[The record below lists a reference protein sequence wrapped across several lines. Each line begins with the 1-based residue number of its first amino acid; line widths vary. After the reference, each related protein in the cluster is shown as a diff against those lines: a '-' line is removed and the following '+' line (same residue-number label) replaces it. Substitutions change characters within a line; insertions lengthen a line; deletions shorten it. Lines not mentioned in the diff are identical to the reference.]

1 MSSALEPP
9 TTAKV
14 ILHTTKGPIEIELW
28 AKETPKASRNFL
40 QLCLDG
46 YYDNTIFHRI
56 IPDFLIQGGD
66 PTGTGHGGQSIYT
79 DEEGGFPS
87 EFHSRLRFNRRGL
100 LGNAES
106 EAMNDNSQF
115 FITLA
120 ATPELQ
126 RKNTMF
132 GRIMG
137 DTIFNVLKI
146 GEAERDSD
154 DRPLYPAKIT
164 HTEILVNYFPD
175 MKPRKTSQQKSTAV
189 QQQKKNKKAATAK
202 AKVKMSF
209 GVEGEEDEDDAGG
222 IAKHSKS
229 RFKMKSA
236 HEILNDSRLSK
247 EVLTG
252 SAVPETPPQST
263 ARSLEVADSV
273 PLSVKEK
280 PEKDKPMQE
289 QNLSEQPK
297 KLSVGLDEEN
307 EDQSGSRDQVTKVE
321 SEFDKINAEIAAMK
335 SSLKRRADDNN
346 GKESHKKVSAVEE
359 QRLKYLSKKDP
370 GVSKKHQR
378 EQREAATLAML
389 RKFKSKLHA
398 ASSSVPLSVL
408 KVGRTK
414 QDLDFEDDGEKLC
427 DLHNLPNCQS
437 CLYYDN
443 LSDGEDDSASI
454 WSHSFVDEK
463 SQRRKPQRI
472 FSPPL
477 EPKFQHG
484 SQSKDRRD
492 RSGHRHK

>member
-14 ILHTTKGPIEIELW
+14 VLHTTKGPIEIELW

-46 YYDNTIFHRI
+46 YYDGTIFHRV

-66 PTGTGHGGQSIYT
+66 PTATGHGGQSIYT
-79 DEEGGFPS
+79 DEGGFPS

-146 GEAERDSD
+146 GEAERDRD
-154 DRPLYPAKIT
+154 DRPLYPTKIT
-164 HTEILVNYFPD
+164 HAEILVNYFPD
-175 MKPRKTSQQKSTAV
+175 LKPRTTSQQKGMIA
-189 QQQKKNKKAATAK
+189 QQQKKVKRAATAK
-202 AKVKMSF
+202 PKVKMSF
-209 GVEGEEDEDDAGG
+209 GIEGEEDEDGAG
-222 IAKHSKS
+222 IAKEYKS

-236 HEILNDSRLSK
+236 HEVLNDSRLSK
-247 EVLTG
+247 EVQVET
-252 SAVPETPPQST
+252 AVVETAPQS
-263 ARSLEVADSV
+263 AAKAVEIAD
-273 PLSVKEK
+273 PAWLSVKDK
-280 PEKDKPMQE
+280 REKDEPTEEEKH
-289 QNLSEQPK
+289 SEQPK
-297 KLSVGLDEEN
+297 KPAVGFDVDN
-307 EDQSGSRDQVTKVE
+307 ESQSGSLCQVTKVE
-321 SEFDKINAEIAAMK
+321 SQFDKINAEIAEMK
-335 SSLKRRADDNN
+335 SSLKRRANN
-346 GKESHKKVSAVEE
+346 NEDRKSHKKVSAVEE
-359 QRLKYLSKKDP
+359 QRLKYLSKKTTS
-370 GVSKKHQR
+370 VSKKRQR
-378 EQREAATLAML
+378 EQREADTLAML
-389 RKFKSKLHA
+389 HKFTSKLHA
-398 ASSSVPLSVL
+398 ASSSAPLTPL
-408 KVGRTK
+408 KVSRR
-414 QDLDFEDDGEKLC
+414 QQEFEDDGEQLC

-443 LSDGEDDSASI
+443 LSGGEDDPASI
-454 WSHSFVDEK
+454 WNHSFVDEK

-477 EPKFQHG
+477 EPKFQNR
-484 SQSKDRRD
+484 SQPNDRRD
-492 RSGHRHK
+492 RFSRSNK